1 MIADID
7 ISPLLS
13 SLFNASGGRVLR
25 EGVFEVED
33 ELCKLQ
39 VPVREPNP
47 GDLKDTAL
55 RRFTKD
61 WLRKNTNAVD
71 IKSLY
76 ESLPAG
82 TSFFLKTGE
91 EVPVMGKLNFSWHPR
106 REKTDLE
113 VLQDQQ
119 KKWKGTRPNHVK

>member
-7 ISPLLS
+7 INPLLS
-13 SLFNASGGRVLR
+13 SLFNVSGGRVLR
-25 EGVFEVED
+25 EGVYEVEN
-33 ELCKLQ
+33 EICTLQ
-39 VPVREPNP
+39 IPVREPNP
-47 GDLKDTAL
+47 GDLKDIAL
-55 RRFTKD
+55 RRFTKA
-61 WLRKNTNAVD
+61 WLREHANAVD

-76 ESLPAG
+76 EPLPPG

-119 KKWKGTRPNHVK
+119 KKWKGTRPKHVK